1 MDCILQ
7 SDLFEKILPNAYDW
21 YEIGKYIFVHGF
33 VPVISRGWGRN
44 YRYSYKDDW
53 RSATKYEWEQARWLN
68 GIRMACEFNIKE
80 PGKIIVV

>member
-7 SDLFEKILPNAYDW
+7 SDLFEKILPNSYEW